1 MKNIIYSIYIENNES
16 NLNEKHLY
24 TKQQLKKHLDRLI
37 DVKKEYAKNC
47 NASFVLFENDTNYD
61 RFRKKYDGLEF
72 DIINLYKIYLWEKLG
87 KEYDNVLYLDLDV
100 IPNTSDNFFET
111 FDMNKICVYAPNA
124 TMDTW
129 SQKDQKNY
137 KKGKVSFE
145 TIISHKDKY
154 SEYVKAMCKKAM
166 LAIDNK
172 LDTNYLIA
180 NTAVLGGNSNAISKL
195 KYTDRLKDMISIL
208 KKVKEDKLF
217 GDEITKLFFA
227 NNEIFVHYLLDK
239 DNIDW
244 YNLPKEWHTYLMNKQ
259 KITNEIKS
267 AKMIHLINKR
277 FEELW
282 DILDG

>member
-24 TKQQLKKHLDRLI
+24 TKQQFKKHLDRLI

-100 IPNTSDNFFET
+100 IPNTSENFFET

-145 TIISHKDKY
+145 TIVSHKDKY

-166 LAIDNK
+166 LAMDNK

-180 NTAVLGGNSNAISKL
+180 NTAILGGNSSAIAKL
-195 KYTDRLKDMISIL
+195 KYTDRLRDMIILL

-259 KITNEIKS
+259 TITKEIKS

>member
-1 MKNIIYSIYIENNES
+1 MKNIIYSMYIENNES
-16 NLNEKHLY
+16 NLSEKHLF
-24 TKQQLKKHLDRLI
+24 TKQQLEKHLDRLI
-37 DVKKEYAKNC
+37 DVKKEYAKRC
-47 NASFVLFENDTNYD
+47 NANFILFENDTNYD

-72 DIINLYKIYLWEKLG
+72 DKINLYKIYLWEKLG
-87 KEYDNVLYLDLDV
+87 EEYDNVLYLDLDV
-100 IPNTSDNFFET
+100 IPNTSENFFET

-145 TIISHKDKY
+145 TIVSHKDKY

-166 LAIDNK
+166 LAMDNK

-180 NTAVLGGNSNAISKL
+180 NTAILGGNSSAISKL
-195 KYTDRLKDMISIL
+195 KYTDRLRDMIILL

-259 KITNEIKS
+259 TITKEIKS